1 MPVPETIVMLEKST
15 KDDPILILDDDVDY
29 GEGVGTAKDPIELKG
44 EGEDAEIKLESIPET
59 IVMLEKGT
67 KDDPILILDEDVDY
81 GEGVATAKD
90 PIELK
95 GVGEDA
101 EIKLE
106 E

>member
-1 MPVPETIVMLEKST
+1 
-15 KDDPILILDDDVDY
+15 
-29 GEGVGTAKDPIELKG
+29 
-44 EGEDAEIKLESIPET
+44 
-59 IVMLEKGT
+59 MLEKGT